1 MHRSASRIRFTVVS
15 GRRGAAVS
23 YSEIEYS
30 VADRIATITLDRP
43 ERLNAFTLVMR
54 GELIDAF
61 DRADADDDVRVVV
74 VTGRGRAFCAGAD
87 LERGAG
93 TFDHGATKD
102 VPGEREVFAD
112 GMPRDGGGTVA
123 LRIARS
129 LKPVIGAINGSA
141 VGVGVTM
148 TLPMDIRFA
157 ADTARFG
164 FVFARRGIVTE
175 AASSWFLPRLV
186 GIAQAMEWA
195 ATGRVFDA
203 DEALRGR
210 LISRLYPG
218 DQLLDAAY
226 ELAGEIAAN
235 TSAVAVTAIRRLMWS
250 GLGAPSPWDAHRA
263 DSLLMRTLGAAPDAA
278 EGVTAFLEKRPAD
291 FPMKVS
297 QDLPADV
304 PDWPRNGL
312 EGSM

>member
-1 MHRSASRIRFTVVS
+1 
-15 GRRGAAVS
+15 VS

-30 VADRIATITLDRP
+30 VADRVATITLDRP

-54 GELIDAF
+54 QELVDAF
-61 DRADADDDVRVVV
+61 DRADADDDVRAVV

-93 TFDHGATKD
+93 TFDSRLKA
-102 VPGEREVFAD
+102 EEYEVFDD
-112 GMPRDGGGTVA
+112 GTPRDGGGTVA

-129 LKPVIGAINGSA
+129 LKPVIAAINGPA
-141 VGVGVTM
+141 VGVGITM
-148 TLPMDIRFA
+148 TLPMDVRLA
-157 ADTARFG
+157 SDDARFG

-210 LISRLYPG
+210 LVSRLHPREH
-218 DQLLDAAY
+218 LLDAAY
-226 ELAGEIAAN
+226 DLATEIAAN
-235 TSAVAVTAIRRLMWS
+235 TSAVAVAAVRRLMWS
-250 GLGAPSPWDAHRA
+250 GLGASSPWDAHRA
-263 DSLLMRTLGAAPDAA
+263 DSLLMQALGKAPDAA
-278 EGVTAFLEKRPAD
+278 EGVTAFLEKRGAD
-291 FPMKVS
+291 FPMTVS
-297 QDLPADV
+297 RDLPAELPV
-304 PDWPRNGL
+304 WPGGALNEL
-312 EGSM
+312 